1 MLERADHMN
10 ERRILV
16 LTTHTGSVSFIDPNG
31 PSLDGIAEVEDD
43 PRDMVGRGKMG
54 HRTVFISL
62 ASDGQAV
69 MSPVLSSAKGQGI
82 STCIGQVRRFGWQ
95 TSDRV
100 T

>member
-16 LTTHTGSVSFIDPNG
+16 LTTHTGSVSFIGPNS
-31 PSLDGIAEVEDD
+31 PSLDGIAEVEED

-62 ASDGQAV
+62 AGDGTAV
-69 MSPVLSSAKGQGI
+69 LSPVLRSAQKARAYLRA
-82 STCIGQVRRFGWQ
+82 SVRRG
-95 TSDRV
+95 DLGDKRRIG
-100 T
+100 